1 MISEEQRRTIVKL
14 YGKKKTQMEI
24 SALLDIPQS
33 TVSYWI
39 VRHKRT
45 GDVKAKL
52 KSGRPGRLTEVQ
64 LEQFRTAVNDKP
76 PSRYGGESFG
86 WTTKLALQYVKD
98 EFGIQYGMRQI
109 QKTLHK
115 LNLRLITPR
124 SEHAKASFA
133 ARTVFRMDFK
143 KKPRRNIWV
152 PSS

>member
-1 MISEEQRRTIVKL
+1 MISEEQRRMIIKL
-14 YGKKKTQMEI
+14 SEKKKTQMEI
-24 SALLDIPQS
+24 SSLLDIPQS

-45 GDVKAKL
+45 GDVKSKP
-52 KSGRPGRLTEVQ
+52 KSGRPRRLTSTQ
-64 LEQFRTAVNDKP
+64 LEQLRVSLHDKP

-98 EFGIQYGMRQI
+98 EFGIPYGMRQV

-143 KKPRRNIWV
+143 KNSKQNIWV
-152 PSS
+152 PQS

>member
-1 MISEEQRRTIVKL
+1 MISEEQRRMIIKL
-14 YGKKKTQMEI
+14 YEKKKTQMEI
-24 SALLDIPQS
+24 SSLLDIPQS

-45 GDVKAKL
+45 GDIKAMQ
-52 KSGRPGRLTEVQ
+52 KSGRPRRLTASQ
-64 LEQFRTAVNDKP
+64 LEQLRSVLHDKP
-76 PSRYGGESFG
+76 PVRYGGESFG

-98 EFGIQYGMRQI
+98 QFGIPYGMRQV

-115 LNLRLITPR
+115 LDLRLITPR

-143 KKPRRNIWV
+143 KNSKRSIWV
-152 PSS
+152 PAS

>member
-1 MISEEQRRTIVKL
+1 MISEEQRRMIIKL
-14 YGKKKTQMEI
+14 YKKDKTQTEI
-24 SALLDIPQS
+24 SSLLDISQS

-45 GDVKAKL
+45 GDVKAKS
-52 KSGRPGRLTEVQ
+52 KSGRPKRLTEAQVEE
-64 LEQFRTAVNDKP
+64 LRAALHDKP
-76 PSRYGGESFG
+76 PARYGGESFG
-86 WTTKLALQYVKD
+86 WTTKLALQYIKD
-98 EFGIQYGMRQI
+98 EYGIPYGMRQV

-133 ARTVFRMDFK
+133 ARTVFRLDFK
-143 KKPRRNIWV
+143 KNSNRSIWV